1 MSLSRC
7 LASPK
12 SIATCRAELGIQCAD
27 WIEEDF
33 IKPGKVR
40 HLGFSTHGRTSTI
53 VGAINTNK
61 FSFVNL
67 HKHYFGSYTDLDN
80 MPAVEAACA
89 NDMGVFIIS
98 PTVSLA
104 LPRKIVCAARDLIS
118 ALGSRTW
125 PRCGLNPGV
134 CGAGQGREAAGADP
148 GGAGGHGAPAPDALE
163 RPLPPHESPR

>member
-1 MSLSRC
+1 MSRRYFLDLSRC
-7 LASPK
+7 PFREPYSKTK
-12 SIATCRAELGIQCAD
+12 SIATGRAELGIQCAD

-98 PTVSLA
+98 PTVSLT
-104 LPRKIVCAARDLIS
+104 LDPERSSVP
-118 ALGSRTW
+118 LGI
-125 PRCGLNPGV
+125 
-134 CGAGQGREAAGADP
+134 
-148 GGAGGHGAPAPDALE
+148 
-163 RPLPPHESPR
+163 